1 MFEALLYFKSVRT
14 RASLHLTSNLNIS
27 IYFISLKKKIAGI
40 KNLDET
46 LSFGT
51 RVGKH

>member
-1 MFEALLYFKSVRT
+1 MFEATLYFKLVR
-14 RASLHLTSNLNIS
+14 RGASLHLTSNLNVS
-27 IYFISLKKKIAGI
+27 IYFISLKKIATI

-51 RVGKH
+51 WVGKH